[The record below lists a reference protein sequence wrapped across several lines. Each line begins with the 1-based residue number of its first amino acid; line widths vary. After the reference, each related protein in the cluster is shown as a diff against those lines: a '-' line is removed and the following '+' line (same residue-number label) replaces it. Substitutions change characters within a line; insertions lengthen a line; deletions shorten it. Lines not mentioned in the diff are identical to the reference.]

1 MKRSFLLIQLCFCTC
16 VFFQA
21 RAQSTSVDSAIRRD
35 AYNQTV
41 SNYFHSMAENSQ
53 LNQGIEVVEYTIPS
67 QMHQYFQTDQFAQ
80 GEVVANGIM
89 YPNAYLLYDLVHDKL
104 IVKHYSNILKV
115 EQISEKIESFSMQ
128 GHQFERGVAASVSQS
143 SISTGFYDVLYKGKP
158 VSVYAKRTKSTEEQ
172 IKDMQVV
179 LIFNEKNRY
188 FIKKDD
194 NWYPVSDR
202 KAALKVM
209 ADKKKEMEDFLRKN
223 KIKFKKQPEQ
233 ALSRMA
239 AYYDSLKN

>member
-16 VFFQA
+16 VLFEA
-21 RAQSTSVDSAIRRD
+21 KAQSTSVDSVIRRD
-35 AYNQTV
+35 AYNQAV
-41 SNYFHSMAENSQ
+41 NNYFHSMAENSQ
-53 LNQGIEVVEYTIPS
+53 LNQGIEVVEYSIPS
-67 QMHQYFQTDQFAQ
+67 QMHQYFLTDQFSP
-80 GEVVANGIM
+80 GEVVANGIR
-89 YPNAYLLYDLVHDKL
+89 YPDAYLLYDLVHDKL
-104 IVKHYSNILKV
+104 VVRHFSNILKV
-115 EQISEKIESFSMQ
+115 EQISEKIESFGFQ
-128 GHQFERGVAASVSQS
+128 GHQFERVVADSASQTV
-143 SISTGFYDVLYKGKP
+143 ISTGFYEVLHKGKP

-179 LIFNEKNRY
+179 LLFNEKNRY
-188 FIKKDD
+188 FMKKDD
-194 NWYPVSDR
+194 SWYPVSDR
-202 KAALKVM
+202 KAALRVM